1 MTMDEKIKTLR
12 ENVEIVG
19 IHLEH
24 IERVLLILN
33 PFFPFTAEKI
43 EQLTFDEIDRCDA
56 LIYRFTHV
64 QDTLSGKV
72 FTLFLD
78 VAHEQP
84 EGPGFID
91 KLNLLERLEY
101 IESAYQ
107 WKDLRD
113 LRNHFSHEYANR
125 AALQAKYLNQ
135 LRQSIPVFTSTFD
148 RIKKRLAESDES
160 N

>member
-1 MTMDEKIKTLR
+1 MNKPMTMDEKIKTLR

-78 VAHEQP
+78 VSLINIFLSNISIS
-84 EGPGFID
+84 FI
-91 KLNLLERLEY
+91 
-101 IESAYQ
+101 IC
-107 WKDLRD
+107 
-113 LRNHFSHEYANR
+113 
-125 AALQAKYLNQ
+125 
-135 LRQSIPVFTSTFD
+135 I
-148 RIKKRLAESDES
+148 
-160 N
+160 